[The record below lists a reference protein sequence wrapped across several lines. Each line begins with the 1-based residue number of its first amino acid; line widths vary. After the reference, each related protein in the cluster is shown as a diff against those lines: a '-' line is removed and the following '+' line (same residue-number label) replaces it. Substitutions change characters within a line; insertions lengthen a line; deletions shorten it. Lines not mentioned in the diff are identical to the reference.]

1 MTRATSQVRDVV
13 ATIAR
18 ELDDF
23 ARPLTEELAAQFL
36 EEIPAFRGDESVRDL
51 MAAST
56 AANLSTI
63 VDVLAHG
70 LPVEPLDLPAAAAAY
85 ARRFAQRDLPVEGL
99 LRAYRLGQVRV
110 IRWCLRTLSETTQ
123 ETGLL
128 ADCAD
133 EIVSVIGRYIDQI
146 SENLVEL
153 YATERK
159 LWSQRSD
166 TARAVALRAV
176 LTDETLTRDTSELML
191 GYRLHGWH
199 LALVAWVDPGTPH
212 VTRVLESFTRGL
224 ARAHGAA
231 PLAVL
236 QDDHTLWAWV
246 SGPGP
251 LDTAALAE
259 ALTPVEPVNVALGET
274 AAGLAG
280 FRSSHREAI
289 QTRAVAETPEQ
300 RVPSVTTFGD
310 VGIAALLYH
319 DLDAL
324 REWVKRTLGELARS
338 DDATERLRDTVRVF
352 LECGGSYTDAAS
364 RLHLHKNTIHYRVR
378 KAEELRRRPL
388 RERRLDVEVALLI
401 CHRLGNRV
409 LAEPL

>member
-1 MTRATSQVRDVV
+1 MTRATTQVRDTV
-13 ATIAR
+13 AIVAR

-23 ARPLTEELAAQFL
+23 ARPMTDELAAQFL

-70 LPVEPLDLPAAAAAY
+70 LPVEPVDLPAAAAAY

-99 LRAYRLGQVRV
+99 LRAYRLGQVRAT
-110 IRWCLRTLSETTQ
+110 RWCLRALSRQTQ
-123 ETGLL
+123 DPDLL

-153 YATERK
+153 YAAERK

-166 TARAVALRAV
+166 TARAVALHAV
-176 LTDETLTRDTSELML
+176 LTDDTLACDTSELML

-199 LALVAWVDPGTPH
+199 LAAVAWVDPGTPH
-212 VTRVLESFTRGL
+212 ATRALGSFARNLG
-224 ARAHGAA
+224 RAHGAA
-231 PLAVL
+231 PLSVL

-251 LDTAALAE
+251 LDASVLAAAVG
-259 ALTPVEPVNVALGET
+259 PVGPVNVALGET
-274 AAGLAG
+274 APGLAG

-289 QTRAVAETPEQ
+289 QTRAIAETPEQ
-300 RVPSVTTFGD
+300 SHPTVTTFGEI
-310 VGIAALLYH
+310 GIAALLYH

-324 REWVKRTLGELARS
+324 REWVRRTLGELARA
-338 DDATERLRDTVRVF
+338 DEATDRLRETVRVF

-378 KAEELRRRPL
+378 KAEDLRRKPL

-409 LAEPL
+409 LTEPR